1 MKSYNSIRT
10 KININ
15 DLPPSNTKRWVIKR
29 KAIVVDAVKSG
40 ILTLDEACSKYSL
53 SLEEFFSWQEAMEK
67 HGSRGLRATR
77 IQYYRSPRE
86 NRSNQS
92 IKNNII

>member
-1 MKSYNSIRT
+1 MTSYNSIRK
-10 KININ
+10 KISIS

-29 KAIVVDAVKSG
+29 KALVVDAVKAGVLS
-40 ILTLDEACSKYSL
+40 LDDACSKYSL

-77 IQYYRSPRE
+77 IQYYRNPRE
-86 NRSNQS
+86 NRANESE
-92 IKNNII
+92 KII

>member
-1 MKSYNSIRT
+1 MTSYNSIRK
-10 KININ
+10 KISIS

-29 KAIVVDAVKSG
+29 KALVVDAVKAGVLS
-40 ILTLDEACSKYSL
+40 LDDACSKYSL

-77 IQYYRSPRE
+77 IQYYRNPRE
-86 NRSNQS
+86 NRQNTG
-92 IKNNII
+92 

>member
-1 MKSYNSIRT
+1 MNEFSLQRKKISID
-10 KININ
+10 

-29 KAIVVDAVKSG
+29 KALVVNAVKAG
-40 ILTLDEACSKYSL
+40 VLTLDEACSKYSL

-77 IQYYRSPRE
+77 IQYYRNPRE
-86 NRSNQS
+86 NRINPSE
-92 IKNNII
+92 KII

>member
-1 MKSYNSIRT
+1 MTSYNTLRK
-10 KININ
+10 KISIN

-29 KAIVVDAVKSG
+29 KALVVDAVKAG
-40 ILTLDEACSKYSL
+40 ILSLDDACSKYSL

-77 IQYYRSPRE
+77 IQYYRNPRE
-86 NRSNQS
+86 NRANESE
-92 IKNNII
+92 KII

>member
-1 MKSYNSIRT
+1 MKTYNSIR
-10 KININ
+10 KNIN
-15 DLPPSNTKRWVIKR
+15 LSDLPPSNTKRWVIKR

-40 ILTLDEACSKYSL
+40 VLSLDEACTKYSL

-77 IQYYRSPRE
+77 IQYYRNPRE
-86 NRSNQS
+86 NRAN
-92 IKNNII
+92 

>member
-1 MKSYNSIRT
+1 MMKTYNSIR
-10 KININ
+10 KNIN
-15 DLPPSNTKRWVIKR
+15 LSDLPPSNTKRWVIKR

-40 ILTLDEACSKYSL
+40 VLSLDEACTKYSL

-77 IQYYRSPRE
+77 IQYYRNPRE
-86 NRSNQS
+86 NRAN
-92 IKNNII
+92 